1 MEQKPL
7 VSRDEVTGVFFV
19 IADIGVGVKRIVT
32 LLEEVLGGEDHHD
45 ES

>member
-1 MEQKPL
+1 MDQEPL

-19 IADIGVGVKRIVT
+19 IADIGADVDRIVEFV
-32 LLEEVLGGEDHHD
+32 EEAQGGEDHEN

>member
-1 MEQKPL
+1 MEQEPL

-19 IADIGVGVKRIVT
+19 IADIGAGVQRIVE
-32 LLEEVLGGEDHHD
+32 LLEEAQGGEDHEN

>member
-7 VSRDEVTGVFFV
+7 VSRDEVTSVFFV
-19 IADIGVGVKRIVT
+19 IADIGVGVKRIVK
-32 LLEEVLGGEDHHD
+32 LLEEVLRGEDHED